1 MQILEV
7 ILWILT
13 ALAVVAA
20 VAIGFT
26 RLKDTIS
33 ERRKEREEINLIA
46 FKNNYIEMVTERNKE
61 LIILIGELLDESRE
75 LIAKS
80 DVTPEQVDELEKGS
94 IQIKSYMSEAMAVL
108 GDDSEDLDE
117 TISSMTIFNSQLSR
131 MVGTID
137 ENINKLRDSL
147 GIERIVN

>member
-33 ERRKEREEINLIA
+33 ERRREREEINLIA